1 MSQPRIGIVIGTT
14 RQGRFGDK
22 PAAWI
27 HGLAAGRADMQV
39 EIVDLRDYPMPLF
52 DEPASPFY
60 VPPKNEAAQRWGRKV
75 AELDGF
81 IFVTSEYNHAPPAS
95 LKNALDY
102 AYKEF
107 NRKPAAFVGYGG
119 VGGARAVEHLRMIC
133 VELQIGADAIGR
145 VHRRGR
151 LHGHVPAR
159 QDVRRHAASGSDRRR
174 DAGRP
179 RLVGARAESRARG
192 DVAEGGRGVADGAG
206 GRAQGLTIS
215 VR

>member
-52 DEPASPFY
+52 DESASPFY

-133 VELQIGADAIGR
+133 VELQMAPTRSGVFIGGADFMGMF
-145 VHRRGR
+145 
-151 LHGHVPAR
+151 LHGKTFADTPHLDPTAVAML
-159 QDVRRHAASGSDRRR
+159 DDLAWWVHALKA
-174 DAGRP
+174 
-179 RLVGARAESRARG
+179 ARAGSLQKA
-192 DVAEGGRGVADGAG
+192 AA
-206 GRAQGLTIS
+206 
-215 VR
+215 